1 MWIYMYPHGYKQ
13 IYPCGK
19 RHVPKVMLKSKT
31 TLQVTNFGNFASK
44 CKTLMFWQ
52 KSKNDLCV
60 GNNIL
65 QKIRELFLKILG
77 LTNLLHAKFKY
88 NITTYN
94 FNLTFY

>member
-1 MWIYMYPHGYKQ
+1 MWKTA
-13 IYPCGK
+13 C
-19 RHVPKVMLKSKT
+19 SKCYAKE
-31 TLQVTNFGNFASK
+31 QNNFASDQLCNFASK

-52 KSKNDLCV
+52 KNKNDLYV

>member
-1 MWIYMYPHGYKQ
+1 
-13 IYPCGK
+13 
-19 RHVPKVMLKSKT
+19 
-31 TLQVTNFGNFASK
+31 
-44 CKTLMFWQ
+44 MFWQ